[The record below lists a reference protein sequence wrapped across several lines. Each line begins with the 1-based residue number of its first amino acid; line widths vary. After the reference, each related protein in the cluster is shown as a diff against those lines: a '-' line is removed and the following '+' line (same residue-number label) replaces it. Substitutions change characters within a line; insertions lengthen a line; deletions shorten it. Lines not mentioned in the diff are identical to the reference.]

1 MGFPFLAVKI
11 FYGDAK
17 EALMKS
23 SLPLEPPVDVQEFA
37 AENAASQGKSG
48 AGNALVSVFLKFNM
62 NFSLKYE
69 RNYSII

>member
-1 MGFPFLAVKI
+1 
-11 FYGDAK
+11 
-17 EALMKS
+17 MKS

-69 RNYSII
+69 RNYSIIPSSTVTEKQSGRIP

>member
-1 MGFPFLAVKI
+1 
-11 FYGDAK
+11 
-17 EALMKS
+17 MKS

-69 RNYSII
+69 RNYSIIYT